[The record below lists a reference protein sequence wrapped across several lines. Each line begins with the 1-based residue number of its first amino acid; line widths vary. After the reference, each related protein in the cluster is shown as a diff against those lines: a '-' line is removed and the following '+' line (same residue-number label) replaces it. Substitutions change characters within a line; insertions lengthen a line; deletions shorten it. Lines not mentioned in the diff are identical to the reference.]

1 MTPTTRLI
9 LTSTG
14 FESQSCGLPNGTHR
28 VGRAPQNDIVI
39 QDESIS
45 AEHCELL
52 VHGVEVIVRELGSR
66 NGTFVNGVQVKAQS
80 GVLRRQV
87 LRFGRVEAMIEYP
100 EIVDE
105 SSTDN
110 TAVFTYRKVAGPL
123 AESEAAPASLP
134 VVFRPRTPASASDPT
149 ITLPKPAST
158 AASALP
164 GRAPAPASPPANGG
178 RWLWVLLTVLIVGMG
193 VLGAGIALFG
203 K

>member
-9 LTSTG
+9 LTSAG

-87 LRFGRVEAMIEYP
+87 LRLGRVEATIEYP
-100 EIVDE
+100 EIVEE

-123 AESEAAPASLP
+123 AESEAAPPSLP
-134 VVFRPRTPASASDPT
+134 VVFRARTPASSSDPT
-149 ITLPKPAST
+149 ITLPRSSVS
-158 AASALP
+158 AASGLP
-164 GRAPAPASPPANGG
+164 GMVPVPPPSPSNGA
-178 RWLWVLLTVLIVGMG
+178 RWVWVLLTVLIVGMG
-193 VLGAGIALFG
+193 VMGAGILLSRN
-203 K
+203 

>member
-87 LRFGRVEAMIEYP
+87 LRLGRVEATIEYP
-100 EIVDE
+100 EIVEE

-110 TAVFTYRKVAGPL
+110 TAVFTYRKVVGPL
-123 AESEAAPASLP
+123 AESEPAPASLP
-134 VVFRPRTPASASDPT
+134 VVFQPRAPASASDPT
-149 ITLPKPAST
+149 ITLPRSSAP
-158 AASALP
+158 AASGLP
-164 GRAPAPASPPANGG
+164 GRVPVPAGPPANGS
-178 RWLWVLLTVLIVGMG
+178 RWVWVLMTVLIVGMA
-193 VLGAGIALFG
+193 VLGAGILLSRN
-203 K
+203 

>member
-1 MTPTTRLI
+1 MAPTTRLI
-9 LTSTG
+9 LTGAG
-14 FESQSCGLPNGTHR
+14 FESQSCGLPDGTHR

-39 QDESIS
+39 QDESVS

-66 NGTFVNGVQVKAQS
+66 NGTFVNGVQVRAQS

-87 LRFGRVEAMIEYP
+87 LRIGRVEATIEYP
-100 EIVDE
+100 EIVEE

-123 AESEAAPASLP
+123 AESEPTPSPLP
-134 VVFRPRTPASASDPT
+134 VVFRPRTPVSSSDPT
-149 ITLPKPAST
+149 ITLPRSSVV
-158 AASALP
+158 AAGTLP
-164 GRAPAPASPPANGG
+164 GMAAAPAAPPSSGN

-193 VLGAGIALFG
+193 VLGAGILFSRN
-203 K
+203 

>member
-9 LTSTG
+9 LTGAG

-87 LRFGRVEAMIEYP
+87 LRFGRVEATIEYP

-110 TAVFTYRKVAGPL
+110 TAVFTYRKVADPL

-134 VVFRPRTPASASDPT
+134 VVFRPRTPISSSDPT
-149 ITLPKPAST
+149 ITLPRSSAP
-158 AASALP
+158 AASVLP
-164 GRAPAPASPPANGG
+164 GRVPSPDAPPANGS

-193 VLGAGIALFG
+193 VLGAGIVLSRN
-203 K
+203 